1 MNSKIVRTPSLEF
14 KGMLFVSPWI
24 VGFLWFYLF
33 PFVASFYYSFYN
45 ATAFGP
51 GSFIGLRNYE
61 LMLKDPLI
69 WKSLI
74 NTFYFTAGS
83 LGLGTALALF
93 LALALPRNVRGVSLY
108 RTIFYLPTVV
118 PFSAVSVIWI
128 WILHPQYGLLNDLLQ
143 RFGIAPPGW
152 LSDPSWAMPS
162 LILVSAWSIGNMMVI
177 YLAAIMEI
185 PTDLYEAA
193 KLDGASSWQR
203 LIRITIPML
212 TPVILF
218 NLIIGLIG
226 GFQYFVQPYV
236 MTGGGPADA
245 TLVYSLY
252 LYRNAFQFFR
262 MGYASAMGWMLFLL
276 ILALTAI
283 LLMSARRWVH
293 YRG

>member
-143 RFGIAPPGW
+143 RFGIATPGW